1 MTEVGWWDTGIFF
14 VIIVVFYAIG
24 FVAGKNWEKTTQE
37 DMKEEKKEVTKR
49 R

>member
-1 MTEVGWWDTGIFF
+1 MTEVGWWYTGIFF
-14 VIIVVFYAIG
+14 VIISVFYAIG

-37 DMKEEKKEVTKR
+37 EIKEEKKEVTKR

>member
-1 MTEVGWWDTGIFF
+1 MTEVGWWYTGIFF
-14 VIIVVFYAIG
+14 VIIAVFYAIG

-37 DMKEEKKEVTKR
+37 DMKEPKKEVTKR

>member
-1 MTEVGWWDTGIFF
+1 MTEVGWWYTGIFF